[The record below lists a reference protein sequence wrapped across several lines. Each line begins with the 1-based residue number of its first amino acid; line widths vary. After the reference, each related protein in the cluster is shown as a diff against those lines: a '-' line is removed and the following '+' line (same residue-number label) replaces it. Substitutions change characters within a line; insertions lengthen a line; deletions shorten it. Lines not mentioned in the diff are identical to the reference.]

1 MDQKTIVDGLLKA
14 LANGSGTLDNLD
26 ELLDRA
32 KNDIATAKQEEIEAQ
47 KKAAAEKE
55 AQAKAQARGKMVADL
70 ATRVLHDETT
80 DKDCAYVINSWARK
94 NGFKDAGFTAQD
106 MREIFESV
114 QSTRKETDKVVKEFE
129 DILSEF
135 CKSLESFDDK
145 HNMPKYEGK
154 KPAAMSKKNDP
165 EDVIDNFLKTFGLR

>member
-32 KNDIATAKQEEIEAQ
+32 KDDIAAAKQEE

-55 AQAKAQARGKMVADL
+55 AQAQARGKLVADL

-80 DKDCAYVINSWARK
+80 DEDCAYVINSWARK
-94 NGFKDAGFTAQD
+94 NGLNGDGFTGKEL
-106 MREIFESV
+106 REVAEEIKN
-114 QSTRKETDKVVKEFE
+114 TRKQTSKVMSEFE
-129 DILSEF
+129 EIIEAF
-135 CKSLESFDDK
+135 CQTLESFGDK
-145 HNMPKYEGK
+145 HDMPRYEGK
-154 KPAAMSKKNDP
+154 KPEKKEYNP
-165 EDVIDNFLKTFGLR
+165 EDVIDNFLKSFGLR

>member
-32 KNDIATAKQEEIEAQ
+32 KDDIAAAKQEE

-55 AQAKAQARGKMVADL
+55 AQAQARGKLVADL

-80 DKDCAYVINSWARK
+80 DEDCAYVINSWARK
-94 NGFKDAGFTAQD
+94 NGLKGDGFTGKEL
-106 MREIFESV
+106 REVAEDIKNA
-114 QSTRKETDKVVKEFE
+114 RKQTNKVMSEFE
-129 DILSEF
+129 EIIEAF
-135 CKSLESFDDK
+135 CQTLASFGDK
-145 HNMPKYEGK
+145 YDMPRYEGK
-154 KPAAMSKKNDP
+154 KPEKKKDNP
-165 EDVIDNFLKTFGLR
+165 EDVIDNFLKSFGLR

>member
-32 KNDIATAKQEEIEAQ
+32 KDDIAVAKQEE

-55 AQAKAQARGKMVADL
+55 AQAQAQARGKLVADL

-80 DKDCAYVINSWARK
+80 DEDCAYVINSWARK
-94 NGFKDAGFTAQD
+94 NGLKGDGFTGKEL
-106 MREIFESV
+106 REVAEEIKN
-114 QSTRKETDKVVKEFE
+114 TRKQTDKVMTEFE
-129 DILSEF
+129 EIIEAF
-135 CKSLESFDDK
+135 CQTLESFGDK
-145 HNMPKYEGK
+145 HDMPRYEGK
-154 KPAAMSKKNDP
+154 KPEKKPVKKDNP
-165 EDVIDNFLKTFGLR
+165 EDVIDNFLKSFGLR

>member
-32 KNDIATAKQEEIEAQ
+32 KDDIAAAKQEEIEAQ

-55 AQAKAQARGKMVADL
+55 AQAQARGKLVADL

-80 DKDCAYVINSWARK
+80 DEDCAYVINSWARK
-94 NGFKDAGFTAQD
+94 NGLKGDGFTGKEL
-106 MREIFESV
+106 REVAEEIKN
-114 QSTRKETDKVVKEFE
+114 TRKQTSKVMSEFE
-129 DILSEF
+129 EIIEAF
-135 CKSLESFDDK
+135 CQTLESFGDK
-145 HNMPKYEGK
+145 HDMPRYEDK
-154 KPAAMSKKNDP
+154 KPEKKKDNP
-165 EDVIDNFLKTFGLR
+165 EDVIDNFLKSFGLR